1 MDIDLLKTF
10 LEVERTRH
18 FGRAANNL
26 YLTQSAVSARIRL
39 LEETLGVALFTR
51 HRNNI
56 QLTKKGE
63 RLVKH
68 ARAILSAWE
77 QACQDLA
84 LDDEVQHTL
93 LRVGGIFSLWEVILQ
108 DWIHTLYQ
116 HISPLTI
123 QTEVENL
130 EWLLR
135 KLSAGVLDIS
145 FLFDPPPVLEIIT
158 REVSQ
163 VKLLLVS
170 SQPRLSVEQALSE
183 NYVLVDW
190 GTRFATF
197 HAQLFPHSPPP
208 IARMAL
214 GSLALAFI
222 RHRSGS
228 SYLPQRMCQTLLD
241 QEQLFLVAEAP
252 ILDHKV
258 YALYTPQNIQLNL
271 IENVL
276 SYFKPIMES
285 YSVQS
290 LYLEQ

>member
-10 LEVERTRH
+10 LEVEKTRH

-39 LEETLGVALFTR
+39 LEETLGVTLFSR

-68 ARAILSAWE
+68 AHAVLSTWGR
-77 QACQDLA
+77 ACQDLA
-84 LDDEVQHTL
+84 IDDDEGQRTL
-93 LRVGGIFSLWEVILQ
+93 LRAGGIFSLWEIILQ
-108 DWIHTLYQ
+108 DWIYLLYQ

-130 EWLLR
+130 EGLLR
-135 KLSAGVLDIS
+135 KLSEGVLDIS
-145 FLFDPPPVLEIIT
+145 FLFDSPPVLEIIT

-163 VKLLLVS
+163 IKLLLVS
-170 SQPRLSVEQALSE
+170 SQPHLSVEQALNN

-208 IARMAL
+208 IAQMAF

-222 RHRSGS
+222 QHRHGS
-228 SYLPQRMCQTLLD
+228 SYLPEKICQPLLD
-241 QEQLFLVAEAP
+241 KEQLFLVADAP
-252 ILDHKV
+252 ILDQKV
-258 YALYTPQNIQLNL
+258 YALYTPQNIQLGL
-271 IENVL
+271 IEKVL
-276 SYFKPIMES
+276 NYFKPVMTS
-285 YSVQS
+285 CPFKSV
-290 LYLEQ
+290 YLE

>member
-1 MDIDLLKTF
+1 MNIDLLKTF
-10 LEVERTRH
+10 LEVEKTRH

-39 LEETLGVALFTR
+39 LEEALGVALFTR
-51 HRNNI
+51 RRNNI

-68 ARAILSAWE
+68 AHTVLGAWE
-77 QACQDLA
+77 RACQDLV
-84 LDDEVQHTL
+84 LDDEGQGTL
-93 LRVGGIFSLWEVILQ
+93 LRVGGIFSLWEIILQ

-116 HISPLTI
+116 QISPLAI

-135 KLSAGVLDIS
+135 KLSASALDIG
-145 FLFDPPPVLEIIT
+145 FLFDPPPVLELIT

-170 SQPRLSVEQALSE
+170 SQPHLSVEQALSE

-208 IARMAL
+208 LARMAL

-228 SYLPQRMCQTLLD
+228 SYLPETMCKTLLD
-241 QEQLFLVAEAP
+241 QEQLFLVANAP

-258 YALYTPQNIQLNL
+258 YALYTPQNIQLGL

-285 YSVQS
+285 HPFQS
-290 LYLEQ
+290 LYPEQ